1 MGGRTMGRFV
11 IRQYETGMKFD
22 HLAMNRETI
31 ASSDFYNSK
40 ASCLKGIAS
49 VAKNAPLAVIED
61 QTLKEYK
68 KEINPKFEIFKDEG
82 GEFRFN
88 LKAKNGQTIIS
99 SEGYKAKAS
108 CKNGIES
115 VRKNS
120 VGAEIVE
127 VKEK

>member
-22 HLAMNRETI
+22 LLAVNRET
-31 ASSDFYNSK
+31 
-40 ASCLKGIAS
+40 IAS

>member
-1 MGGRTMGRFV
+1 MGRFV
-11 IRQYETGMKFD
+11 IRQYETRMKFD
-22 HLAMNRETI
+22 LLAVNRETI

-88 LKAKNGQTIIS
+88 LRRKTDRLSFPPKAIRRKRA
-99 SEGYKAKAS
+99 AKT
-108 CKNGIES
+108 E
-115 VRKNS
+115 
-120 VGAEIVE
+120 
-127 VKEK
+127 